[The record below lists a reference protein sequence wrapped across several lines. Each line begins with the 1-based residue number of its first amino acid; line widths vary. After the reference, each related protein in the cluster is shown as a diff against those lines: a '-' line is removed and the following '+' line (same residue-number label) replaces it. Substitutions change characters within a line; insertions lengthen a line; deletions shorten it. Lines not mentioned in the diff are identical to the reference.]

1 MKLPLIKPINP
12 IARTMLQGRRSP
24 KIVPPKKGKG
34 AKYNRGK
41 EKRNVLRD

>member
-1 MKLPLIKPINP
+1 MMKLRTIKPVNP
-12 IARTMLQGRRSP
+12 VAQAMLQDRQ
-24 KIVPPKKGKG
+24 PPKKGKG

>member
-1 MKLPLIKPINP
+1 MKLRTIRPVNP
-12 IARTMLQGRRSP
+12 VAKEMLQDRRSP